1 MSQPA
6 RVAFLHGLGETEH
19 VWEPVAQRLPGVSAR
34 TLSLIDGSA
43 QPWHLNSTSERIA
56 GQLDAPAHLVGLSL
70 GAVVA
75 LDVAAKY
82 PEKVASLFLSAPQV
96 HPPAGLM
103 RTQIAL
109 LRLLPERLV
118 GGDGVTKAQML
129 DTLKSLQDLD
139 LRPML
144 STITVPVTVACGA
157 KDRPNLRAARTV
169 ASSIPHARLEV
180 IPGAGHRWH
189 ATHPDAFAEALTQH
203 LQRGAL

>member
-6 RVAFLHGLGETEH
+6 RVVFLHGLGETEH

-43 QPWHLNSTSERIA
+43 QPWYLNSTSERIA
-56 GQLDAPAHLVGLSL
+56 RDLDAPVHLVGLSL

-75 LDVAAKY
+75 LDLAAKY

-118 GGDGVTKAQML
+118 GGAGVTKAQML

-139 LRPML
+139 LRPQL

-169 ASSIPHARLEV
+169 AASIPHAHLEI

-189 ATHPDAFAEALTQH
+189 ATHPDTFAAALTQH
-203 LQRGAL
+203 LQRGSL